1 MIQEDAKTFLLGY
14 IKFLEDES
22 TKDYNTIDEI
32 LIENNNLNKHTNSI
46 IQFLSDN
53 GYIQISHD
61 CRGIFFSITKRG
73 YQFIK

>member
-1 MIQEDAKTFLLGY
+1 MIQEDAKTFLLGS

-32 LIENNNLNKHTNSI
+32 LIENNNLNEHTNSI

-61 CRGIFFSITKRG
+61 HRGIFFSITKRG

>member
-14 IKFLEDES
+14 TKFLEDES

-32 LIENNNLNKHTNSI
+32 LIENNNLNEHTKSI

-53 GYIQISHD
+53 GYVQISHN